1 MTSGVAEWI
10 AQPSDI
16 LLFGATGDLAG
27 RKLYPALYCLYRD
40 GHLPE
45 GCRILGLARTD
56 QSAEDFIAII
66 HTKLKEFAPEGEY
79 EDAVWERFAQAL
91 DYAPLDVHSPESFV
105 GVAERL
111 GDRAGRPLIHYLS
124 TSPSLYGAICAGLD
138 HAGLA
143 GAQARVVI
151 EKPIGTDLASSRVI
165 NDAVDA
171 VFPEASIYRID
182 HYLGKETVQ
191 NLLALRF
198 ANGIFEPRWNS
209 AGVDHVQVTV
219 SETVGVEGRWGYY
232 DDSGAMRD
240 MVQNHIL
247 QLVSLVA
254 MEPPASL
261 DPDAV
266 RDEKVKVLRALR
278 PIRDR
283 DIEANTVRGQY
294 RAGAIEGKAVPGYLE
309 EPGCKPGSTTE
320 TFVALRAQIDN
331 WRWAGVPFYLRT
343 GKRMPHRYSEIV
355 VQFRD
360 VPHDLFAAE
369 NSDVQANK
377 LVIRLQPQEGIQLQM
392 MYKVRGLGGGMKLQ
406 KAELNLSTEDFKP
419 PRNAYER
426 LLFDVVR
433 GNQTLF
439 VRRDEVE
446 VAWSWVDDIMQA
458 WQRETAAPKHYS
470 AGTWGPTAAIALA
483 ERNGHSWHE

>member
-1 MTSGVAEWI
+1 
-10 AQPSDI
+10 
-16 LLFGATGDLAG
+16 
-27 RKLYPALYCLYRD
+27 
-40 GHLPE
+40 
-45 GCRILGLARTD
+45 
-56 QSAEDFIAII
+56 
-66 HTKLKEFAPEGEY
+66 
-79 EDAVWERFAQAL
+79 
-91 DYAPLDVHSPESFV
+91 
-105 GVAERL
+105 
-111 GDRAGRPLIHYLS
+111 
-124 TSPSLYGAICAGLD
+124 
-138 HAGLA
+138 
-143 GAQARVVI
+143 
-151 EKPIGTDLASSRVI
+151 
-165 NDAVDA
+165 
-171 VFPEASIYRID
+171 
-182 HYLGKETVQ
+182 
-191 NLLALRF
+191 
-198 ANGIFEPRWNS
+198 
-209 AGVDHVQVTV
+209 
-219 SETVGVEGRWGYY
+219 
-232 DDSGAMRD
+232 
-240 MVQNHIL
+240 
-247 QLVSLVA
+247 
-254 MEPPASL
+254 
-261 DPDAV
+261 
-266 RDEKVKVLRALR
+266 
-278 PIRDR
+278 
-283 DIEANTVRGQY
+283 
-294 RAGAIEGKAVPGYLE
+294 
-309 EPGCKPGSTTE
+309 PGCKPGSTTE